1 MINRRS
7 GFCRNCNA
15 NVVHIRT
22 FRRRIWYRFDQW
34 SNSFF
39 GKLGFGPW
47 CCVDCKELSWKLSP
61 ANPQVKTI
69 SDKTVPL
76 SEPQRIGNYLRTDQ
90 SLTHQRA
97 QSNRFSK
104 KFRQSVAEKLICGKT
119 TIRQMGNDLGITIN
133 TLEQWIEEFHQDQ
146 VRSDSKYLESSEDSS
161 IPKPAGLMG
170 NKSVDC
176 EASDATGEVI
186 HGFAI
191 RKPR

>member
-47 CCVDCKELSWKLSP
+47 CCVDCKERGWKLSP
-61 ANPQVKTI
+61 TNPHVKTI
-69 SDKTVPL
+69 SDRADTPA
-76 SEPQRIGNYLRTDQ
+76 EPQRVGNYLRTDQ

-97 QSNRFSK
+97 QSNRFSE
-104 KFRQSVAEKLICGKT
+104 KFRHGVAEKLICGKT
-119 TIRQMGNDLGITIN
+119 TIRQMSNDLGITVN
-133 TLEQWIEEFHQDQ
+133 TLEQWIEEFQQDQ
-146 VRSDSKYLESSEDSS
+146 LGPNLTHPESFQDSS
-161 IPKPAGLMG
+161 IPKPAGLMRD
-170 NKSVDC
+170 NSVDC
-176 EASDATGEVI
+176 DSSDGTGKVI
-186 HGFAI
+186 EGYAI